1 MLPFLTPNPT
11 PEIATEI
18 KDCGNISATFFKLL
32 ATNADTSTVDAS
44 MQQLKDK
51 LYAITNM
58 IGDLSSNRDEIERLE
73 DMVEAELNGMDKA
86 IEEASARIMEM
97 LAQSRAS
104 DTGIK
109 LEVNEKILDSCTGL
123 MQCIKVLVQKSR
135 KVQGEIIATGK
146 GSASAKE
153 FYKRNH
159 QWTEGLISA
168 AGSVAAAAKL
178 LV

>member
-1 MLPFLTPNPT
+1 MSSSL
-11 PEIATEI
+11 
-18 KDCGNISATFFKLL
+18 
-32 ATNADTSTVDAS
+32 
-44 MQQLKDK
+44 QQLKDK
-51 LYAITNM
+51 LYSITNM
-58 IGDLSSNRDEIERLE
+58 IGDLSSNKDEIEKLE
-73 DMVEAELNGMDKA
+73 ELVEAELNGMDKA
-86 IEEASARIMEM
+86 IEEASKKIMEL

-123 MQCIKVLVQKSR
+123 MKCIKILVQKSR
-135 KVQGEIIATGK
+135 KVQAEIIATGK
-146 GSASAKE
+146 GTASAKE